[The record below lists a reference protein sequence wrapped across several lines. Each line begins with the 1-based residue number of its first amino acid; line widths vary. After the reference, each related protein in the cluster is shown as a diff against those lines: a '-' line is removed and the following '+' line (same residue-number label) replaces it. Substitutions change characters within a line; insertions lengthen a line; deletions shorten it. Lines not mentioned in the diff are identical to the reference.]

1 MADHHYYLLK
11 DAVEPC
17 TAEQLPSGQYPYV
30 AVLSP
35 EAWQRE
41 RDSFNMGIDFEPT
54 ARELHNTKAEVNY
67 DSLTGTFRIPDR
79 DDLTERDYRFAFA
92 LDEKGVVFID
102 GSGRAVEM
110 IETIRRTKR
119 YRKSS
124 LERFLYDFLEQIIGN
139 DMHLMEQREKELDDY
154 EDRILAEE
162 EHVDLARINEIRG
175 DVRELRIHYEQ
186 LIDFSQELEENE
198 NGFFQEDNLRYFHMF
213 SNRMSR
219 LYDIATSLRD
229 YTMQLS
235 DLYQSQIDLKQNR
248 IMTLLTVVT
257 AIFMPLT
264 LIVGWYGMNFVYMP
278 ELRSPWGYPVV
289 IAVSIFIVIACLVYF
304 KKKKWL

>member
-1 MADHHYYLLK
+1 MFYRIEKTLM
-11 DAVEPC
+11 PC
-17 TAEQLPSGQYPYV
+17 EAAICRNGDEQYV
-30 AVLSP
+30 AVLTR
-35 EAWQRE
+35 EEWE
-41 RDSFNMGIDFEPT
+41 RDRELFDMGIDLDLDPAEI
-54 ARELHNTKAEVNY
+54 HGTKIEVNF
-67 DSLTGTFRIPDR
+67 DSLTGTFSIPNR
-79 DDLTERDYRFAFA
+79 KDLIGEHFKFAFA
-92 LDEKGVVFID
+92 LDEKGIVFID
-102 GSGRAVEM
+102 NSNAVLRV
-110 IETIRRTKR
+110 IETIRVSRQWR
-119 YRKSS
+119 MPC
-124 LERFLYDFLEQIIGN
+124 LERFLYDFLEQLIHQ
-139 DMHLMEQREKELDDY
+139 DLQLMEGYENDLDQLEKNILDA
-154 EDRILAEE
+154 AETDFLKKINIIRS
-162 EHVDLARINEIRG
+162 DL
-175 DVRELRIHYEQ
+175 RELRIHYEQ
-186 LIDFSQELEENE
+186 LIDFGQELEENE